1 MGDVRDLE
9 NRHFSEIIKHLK
21 LAINGF
27 TPFTCTRLST
37 EEEDTKLSF
46 DLQFNMN
53 LQISV
58 RIRKNQY
65 RSRQDLTIRYKSKG
79 GNETEIDKINNYKA
93 QIYFYAYLDELENT
107 FDEVHI
113 VDVQSIRTLYEK
125 GIFAGP
131 YKNHDGTEL
140 IGFKFKDII
149 KEKGEIYS
157 YEVCNIK

>member
-58 RIRKNQY
+58 RIRKKKYTNFK
-65 RSRQDLTIRYKSKG
+65 DLTIRYKSKG

-93 QIYFYAYLDELENT
+93 QIYFYAYLDEFELS
-107 FDEVHI
+107 FDEIYI
-113 VDVQSIRTLYEK
+113 VDVQAIRSLYAK
-125 GIFAGP
+125 QKFNGP
-131 YKNHDGTEL
+131 YRNKDNSQLIAFNFEDIKNEGGEL
-140 IGFKFKDII
+140 YHFT
-149 KEKGEIYS
+149 
-157 YEVCNIK
+157 YEFN